1 MSILPPMDEI
11 RTNET
16 RMEDKG
22 SRPIFSNE
30 LAYAV
35 GIVAVAFGVA
45 FMEKANFGVSMVV
58 APAYLLHLK
67 LSPMYPFFTF
77 GMAEYTLQAVL
88 LLVMVA
94 ILRKF
99 RLSYL
104 FSFVTAVV
112 YGFTLDFCMWVV
124 KNLDAQP
131 VWTRLAMF
139 VGGMVLCAIGIS
151 FFFHSY
157 ISPEVY
163 ELFVKEISNYIG
175 MDINRFKTIYDCS
188 SCIISIAMS
197 FAFFGL
203 WHFEGVKLGTVF
215 CALVNGS
222 MIGVV
227 SKFLEGHFEFKDSLK
242 LRKYFE

>member
-1 MSILPPMDEI
+1 MSILPPMEEI
-11 RTNET
+11 KTSKMK
-16 RMEDKG
+16 MEDKG
-22 SRPIFSNE
+22 ARPVFSNE
-30 LAYAV
+30 LAYVV
-35 GIVAVAFGVA
+35 GIIAVAFGVA

-58 APAYLLHLK
+58 APAYLLYLK
-67 LSPMYPFFTF
+67 LSPSYPFFTF

-88 LLVMVA
+88 LVA
-94 ILRKF
+94 MMIMLRKF
-99 RLSYL
+99 KLSYL

-112 YGFTLDFCMWVV
+112 YGFTLDFCMWSV
-124 KNLDAQP
+124 KGIDAQP
-131 VWTRLAMF
+131 VWARLVMF
-139 VGGMVLCAIGIS
+139 LGGMVLCSIGIS

-157 ISPEVY
+157 VSPEVY
-163 ELFVKEISNYIG
+163 ELFVKEVSHHIG

-188 SCIISIAMS
+188 SCAISIAMS

-222 MIGVV
+222 MIGAV
-227 SKFLEGHFEFKDSLK
+227 SRFLEKRFEFKDCFK

>member
-1 MSILPPMDEI
+1 MEEI
-11 RTNET
+11 KTSKMK
-16 RMEDKG
+16 MEENG
-22 SRPIFSNE
+22 ARPVFSNE
-30 LAYAV
+30 LAYVV
-35 GIVAVAFGVA
+35 GIIAVAFGVA

-58 APAYLLHLK
+58 APAYLLYLK
-67 LSPMYPFFTF
+67 LSPSYSFFTF

-88 LLVMVA
+88 LVA
-94 ILRKF
+94 MMIMLRKF
-99 RLSYL
+99 KLSYL

-112 YGFTLDFCMWVV
+112 YGFTLDFCMWSV
-124 KNLDAQP
+124 NGIDAQP
-131 VWTRLAMF
+131 VWARLVMF
-139 VGGMVLCAIGIS
+139 LGGMVLCSIGIS

-157 ISPEVY
+157 VSPEVY
-163 ELFVKEISNYIG
+163 ELFVKEVSHHIG

-188 SCIISIAMS
+188 SCAISIAMS

-222 MIGVV
+222 MIGAV
-227 SKFLEGHFEFKDSLK
+227 SRFLEKRFEFKDCFK

>member
-1 MSILPPMDEI
+1 MEEI
-11 RTNET
+11 KTSKMK
-16 RMEDKG
+16 MEEKG
-22 SRPIFSNE
+22 ARPVFSNE
-30 LAYAV
+30 LAYVV
-35 GIVAVAFGVA
+35 GIIAVAFGVA

-58 APAYLLHLK
+58 APAYLLYLK
-67 LSPMYPFFTF
+67 LSPSYPFFTF

-88 LLVMVA
+88 LVA
-94 ILRKF
+94 MMIMLRKF
-99 RLSYL
+99 KLSYL

-112 YGFTLDFCMWVV
+112 YGFTLDFCMWAV
-124 KNLDAQP
+124 KNLDSQP
-131 VWTRLAMF
+131 VWARLLMF
-139 VGGMVLCAIGIS
+139 VGGMVLCSIGIS

-157 ISPEVY
+157 VSPEVY
-163 ELFVKEISNYIG
+163 ELFVKEVSSHIG

-188 SCIISIAMS
+188 SCAISIAMS

-222 MIGVV
+222 MIGAV
-227 SKFLEGHFEFKDSLK
+227 SRFLEKRFEFKDCFK

>member
-1 MSILPPMDEI
+1 MEEI
-11 RTNET
+11 KTSKMK
-16 RMEDKG
+16 MEEKG
-22 SRPIFSNE
+22 ARPVFSNE
-30 LAYAV
+30 LAYVV
-35 GIVAVAFGVA
+35 GIIAVAFGVA

-58 APAYLLHLK
+58 APAYLLYLK
-67 LSPMYPFFTF
+67 LSPSYPFFTF

-88 LLVMVA
+88 LVA
-94 ILRKF
+94 MIIILRKF
-99 RLSYL
+99 KLSYL

-112 YGFTLDFCMWVV
+112 YGFTLDFCMWSV
-124 KNLDAQP
+124 KGIDAQP
-131 VWTRLAMF
+131 VWARFAVF

-163 ELFVKEISNYIG
+163 ELFVKEVSIHIG

-188 SCIISIAMS
+188 SCAISIAMS
-197 FAFFGL
+197 FAFFGM

-222 MIGVV
+222 MIGAV
-227 SKFLEGHFEFKDSLK
+227 SRFLEKRFEFKDCFK

>member
-1 MSILPPMDEI
+1 MDEI
-11 RTNET
+11 RINET
-16 RMEDKG
+16 RMEGKEAK
-22 SRPIFSNE
+22 PIFSNE
-30 LAYAV
+30 LAYVV
-35 GIVAVAFGVA
+35 GIIAVAFGVA

-58 APAYLLHLK
+58 APAYLLYLK

-77 GMAEYTLQAVL
+77 GMAEYTLQFVL
-88 LLVMVA
+88 LVIMVV

-112 YGFTLDFCMWVV
+112 YGFTLDFCMWSV
-124 KNLDAQP
+124 NGIDAQP
-131 VWTRLAMF
+131 VWARLVMF
-139 VGGMVLCAIGIS
+139 LGGMVLCSIGIS

-157 ISPEVY
+157 VSPEVY
-163 ELFVKEISNYIG
+163 ELFVKEVSHHIG

-188 SCIISIAMS
+188 SCAISIAMS

-222 MIGVV
+222 MIGAV
-227 SKFLEGHFEFKDSLK
+227 SRFLEKRFEFKDYFK

>member
-1 MSILPPMDEI
+1 MEEI
-11 RTNET
+11 KTSKMK
-16 RMEDKG
+16 MEENG
-22 SRPIFSNE
+22 ARPFFSNE
-30 LAYAV
+30 LAYVV
-35 GIVAVAFGVA
+35 GIIAVAFGVA

-58 APAYLLHLK
+58 APAYLLYLK

-77 GMAEYTLQAVL
+77 GMAEYTLQFVL
-88 LLVMVA
+88 LVIMVV

-112 YGFTLDFCMWVV
+112 YGFTLDFCMWAV
-124 KNLDAQP
+124 NGIDAQP
-131 VWTRLAMF
+131 VWARLVMF
-139 VGGMVLCAIGIS
+139 LGGMVLCSIGIS

-163 ELFVKEISNYIG
+163 ELFVKEVSSHIG

-188 SCIISIAMS
+188 SCAISIAMS
-197 FAFFGL
+197 FAFFGM

-222 MIGVV
+222 MIGAV
-227 SKFLEGHFEFKDSLK
+227 SKFLESHFEFKDCLK

>member
-1 MSILPPMDEI
+1 MEEI
-11 RTNET
+11 KTSKMK
-16 RMEDKG
+16 MEENG
-22 SRPIFSNE
+22 ARPVFSNE
-30 LAYAV
+30 LAYVV
-35 GIVAVAFGVA
+35 GIIAVAFGVA

-58 APAYLLHLK
+58 APAYLLYLK
-67 LSPMYPFFTF
+67 LSPSYPFFTF
-77 GMAEYTLQAVL
+77 GMAEYTLQFVL
-88 LLVMVA
+88 LVIMVV

-112 YGFTLDFCMWVV
+112 YGFTLDFCMWAV

-131 VWTRLAMF
+131 VWARLAML

-163 ELFVKEISNYIG
+163 ELFVKEVSSHIG

-188 SCIISIAMS
+188 SCAISIAMS

-222 MIGVV
+222 MIGAV
-227 SKFLEGHFEFKDSLK
+227 SRFLEKRFEFKDCFK